1 MRPNSG
7 LEQVFGM
14 EGSARLLKYRNL
26 QRLVNELETI
36 YEPVG
41 EDRLAAHFAD
51 VLKRLIPG
59 DFYGVSVVIPN
70 GRRNHR
76 DARLFPTPNA
86 WPTLAGVFAD
96 LYSKFPLRSIRE
108 SGDLHSP
115 IALSDVS
122 SRAKIE
128 HLDLYH
134 HYYRTL
140 GVADDLSINFGDLTH
155 RVCLAILRGRRG
167 FSDQDRAILAILRPH
182 MERAYRY
189 NRLLEFARHGPA
201 RLKAGSQLPGLERN
215 FESTSDNSPEALR
228 VLGLTEREAEVLYWV
243 TAGKS
248 SPVISTILGI
258 RHDTVRTHLK
268 RVFTKLGVEN
278 RWSAALRALQILG
291 TVPSV

>member
-1 MRPNSG
+1 MG
-7 LEQVFGM
+7 
-14 EGSARLLKYRNL
+14 GSARLLKYGSL
-26 QRLVNELETI
+26 QRLVNELDTI

-41 EDRLAAHFAD
+41 EDRLAAHFAG
-51 VLKRLIPG
+51 VLRRLIPG
-59 DFYGVSVVIPN
+59 DFYGVSVVIRN

-76 DARLFPTPNA
+76 DTRLFPTPHS
-86 WPTLAGVFAD
+86 WPMLAGVFAD

-128 HLDLYH
+128 RLDLYH
-134 HYYRTL
+134 DYYRSL
-140 GVADDLSINFGDLTH
+140 GVVDDLSVNFGDLSH

-167 FSDQDRAILAILRPH
+167 FSVQDRTLLALLRPH

-201 RLKAGSQLPGLERN
+201 RLRTGSQLVDPADN
-215 FESTSDNSPEALR
+215 FEPTSDNSPEALR
-228 VLGLTEREAEVLYWV
+228 VLGLSEREAEVLYWV

-268 RVFTKLGVEN
+268 RVFMKLGVEN